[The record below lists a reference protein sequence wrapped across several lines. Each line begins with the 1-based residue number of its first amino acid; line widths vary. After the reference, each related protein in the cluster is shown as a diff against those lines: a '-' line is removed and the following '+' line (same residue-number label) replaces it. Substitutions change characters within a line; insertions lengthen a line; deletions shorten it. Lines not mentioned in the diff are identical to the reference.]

1 MMEFVKDVEAFAMEI
16 GSDLTA
22 LWDEFKAFVRNKP
35 VEVATVAAEAPTMA
49 TEPVT
54 SVVEPVAEAAP
65 PVVS

>member
-35 VEVATVAAEAPTMA
+35 VEGAALTAAELAETTPA
-49 TEPVT
+49 
-54 SVVEPVAEAAP
+54 VEPVAEAAP
-65 PVVS
+65 PVV